1 MSKRELKSYLHD
13 LSKEQ
18 LQEQIIDL
26 YTRFKPVKEYYDFAF
41 NPKEDKLTQQ
51 SRVKIAKEYF
61 PVNGRRA
68 KMRRS
73 VAQKIIRHFR
83 LLGVDAPIVADT
95 MLYNIEIAQTYS
107 SQKEIKQ
114 ASFYASMLKSYQEA
128 VSYINEN
135 GLKNEFNTRLDKI
148 AQQAEEQHWINSSA
162 FGASQGRKV

>member
-135 GLKNEFNTRLDKI
+135 GLKNEFITRLDKI
-148 AQQAEEQHWINSSA
+148 AQQAEEQNWINSSA

>member
-41 NPKEDKLTQQ
+41 NPKEEKLTQQ

-135 GLKNEFNTRLDKI
+135 GLKNEFDNRLEKI
-148 AQQAEEQHWINSSA
+148 AQEAEEQNWINCGA
-162 FGASQGRKV
+162 FGAVEKS